1 MTTLHEK
8 IKNELTNRLEKA
20 NFKEISITMK
30 KSGDKIFITPCTQ
43 MLTIESMDDI
53 EYFLLQST
61 GINLLGCDTIDELAT
76 TIQNYETQREHDLG
90 ERDRLKEY
98 YETNIK
104 GHNKIELADGNKYS
118 IKLHED
124 WLKQPEMSYEDF
136 EAQYDIA
143 SLDPQKTIDEIK
155 SNLSLSHAWSFYSD
169 WHKDLYGV
177 RPHYM

>member
-90 ERDRLKEY
+90 ERDR
-98 YETNIK
+98 
-104 GHNKIELADGNKYS
+104 
-118 IKLHED
+118 
-124 WLKQPEMSYEDF
+124 
-136 EAQYDIA
+136 
-143 SLDPQKTIDEIK
+143 
-155 SNLSLSHAWSFYSD
+155 
-169 WHKDLYGV
+169 
-177 RPHYM
+177 